1 MVKISN
7 YDNLAGF
14 KTPTQRNKGGQ
25 VKKLLADIKRID
37 SVIEI
42 DDFDRL
48 KELHRELDG
57 IYQNQIENWG
67 TSMYNY
73 IKDVG
78 FTYDYIGVSSLKDNL
93 KTMKAKLQ
101 GLLFEIAPDIEE
113 SMEDVEGKR
122 NMGNFQISVKQKQ
135 LLEDYA
141 QIKQLTAGNMAISIQ
156 NEDYPRYKD
165 TLEYMVEYEFID
177 PVDIDFG
184 TNHMYFKQPAFET
197 FTEHVL
203 TREMG
208 EEPKMVQTY
217 SGKKVFIVHGH
228 DHQLL
233 DEVELML
240 RRIGLEPIIVKNEAN
255 AGRTIIEKIEDLTD
269 VGFGIVLYTCCDEGR
284 KKGDSDFKDRARQN
298 VIFEHGYLYAKL
310 GRGRVAA
317 LNDDGIE
324 IPSDLSGVLYISH
337 ATSDWKNQLMRE
349 MKEAGLDFDSTKA

>member
-1 MVKISN
+1 MKNLN
-7 YDNLAGF
+7 YDDLAGS
-14 KTPTQRNKGGQ
+14 KTATQRKKEGQ
-25 VKKLLADIKRID
+25 VKMILADIKKIGLL
-37 SVIEI
+37 VET
-42 DDFDRL
+42 DDFVQL

-57 IYQNQIENWG
+57 TYQNQIKNWG

-78 FTYDYIGVSSLKDNL
+78 FTYDYIDVSSLKDNL

-101 GLLFEIAPDIEE
+101 GLLFEIAPDIEG
-113 SMEDVEGKR
+113 SMEDVEEKR
-122 NMGNFQISVKQKQ
+122 SMGNFQISAKQKQ
-135 LLEDYA
+135 LLADYA
-141 QIKQLTAGNMAISIQ
+141 QIKQFTAGNMTISIQ
-156 NEDYPRYKD
+156 NEDYLRFKD
-165 TLEYMVEYEFID
+165 TLEYMVGYEFII
-177 PVDIDFG
+177 PADFG
-184 TNHMYFKQPAFET
+184 FGVDHMYFKQPAFET
-197 FTEHVL
+197 FTEYVL
-203 TREMG
+203 TQEME
-208 EEPKMVQTY
+208 EEPKVVQAY
-217 SGKKVFIVHGH
+217 SGKKIFIVHGH

-284 KKGDSDFKDRARQN
+284 KKGDFDSKDRARQN

-349 MKEAGLDFDSTKA
+349 MKVAGLDFDSTKA